1 MSVSDKTIYLIYDKE
16 CPMCNFYCNLVRI
29 KKFFGNLVLLNARE
43 DCDQVQKI
51 TQEGLDIDQGM
62 VLIVN
67 GVNYYADEAINILS
81 LLSSRSN
88 LFNRLNYH
96 LFKSRQFSKWLYPV
110 LRTGRNL
117 ILKLLSK
124 TKINNLQIKNNGQF

>member
-1 MSVSDKTIYLIYDKE
+1 MSDKTIYLIYDKE

-67 GVNYYADEAINILS
+67 GVIYYADEAINILS

-96 LFKSRQFSKWLYPV
+96 LFKSRKFSKWLYPV